1 MRRYFKNLLIALLGR
16 NPYQIELDEVKEK
29 YEAAAENVNS
39 LNDMYYK
46 LLEKMDYAEKWIA
59 DYQRIIE
66 NLRERI
72 KEKEEMLSQ
81 QDRDYRASL
90 DEYEK
95 RIKAYKV
102 KIDVKEAL
110 RGCERP

>member
-29 YEAAAENVNS
+29 YEAAAENVSS
-39 LNDMYYK
+39 LNDMYFN

-81 QDRDYRASL
+81 QDRDYRARIE
-90 DEYEK
+90 EYDQ
-95 RIKAYKV
+95 KV
-102 KIDVKEAL
+102 KKLQKQLQLINVS
-110 RGCERP
+110 